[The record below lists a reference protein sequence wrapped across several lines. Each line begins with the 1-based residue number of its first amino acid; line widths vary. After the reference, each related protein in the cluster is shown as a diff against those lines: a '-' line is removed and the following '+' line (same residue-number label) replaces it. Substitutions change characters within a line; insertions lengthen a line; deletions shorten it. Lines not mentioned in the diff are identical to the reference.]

1 MNESKGR
8 LVMKKNKLRPEFLLI
23 PFVLLLI
30 VHHACAFFGHYG
42 FDDLHYAQL
51 AKALLEGKLDFSDH
65 YSYRFAIL
73 VPIALS
79 YGLFGVSD
87 WASALPAL
95 MAAGLVLWLVFR
107 ALRQE
112 SPWVV
117 FIGLGL
123 TACSDWFL
131 FYSDKLMP
139 DIYVALALFLAV
151 FVVDRYK
158 YYSDHGRP
166 QVYALGFV
174 SALALGFLAKE
185 TVVLSLPMLLY
196 WFASDLWKRQH
207 GRFWWY
213 STLWGLGFLVLY
225 FSLIGL
231 WTGNAWARLQAIA
244 DNSYLNACSYD
255 QQSTA
260 ILLRRLYRDF
270 FALAGTELLLFN
282 LVFVLAYAFRRGILK
297 VFALSDSTSFYTSS
311 AILLFLASNF
321 MSISLKAYV
330 PMCLDARHY
339 LFLIPVAAVP
349 AARVLGEFLEQKKY
363 ALPFIASLALASV
376 FVFSINQQLFVKPY
390 LPSLLLLGLYYV
402 LPKVTP
408 FFKILFSLCFLG
420 ILLIGPIQQWQYA
433 RKVAYR
439 SQKAITQQFFIHH
452 NEPAYVITD
461 EVQKRLGNYYNG
473 FNANTAT
480 QFLSFDQFS
489 FDSLDG
495 RKKYLYLNW
504 YTQFLSGLSNGDLP
518 DYARNLDTTLNPKLY
533 QNSALNMAIYELK
546 VQPQAKKTGSLLL
559 NSQNDFEKKYPYWDQ
574 VEAQIDPNSPH
585 RGKAAYRSSEFSA
598 TFNFPLDSLKKS
610 PESGLRIQAKV
621 YLNAPGAN
629 KAKLVISLENADGAY
644 YWQAQDLNK
653 FLKVYGQWLP
663 VEFAVDVPQ
672 TGIKPNSRLKIY
684 VWNEDKTEMGVDD
697 FEVNLWS
704 LM

>member
-1 MNESKGR
+1 
-8 LVMKKNKLRPEFLLI
+8 MKKNKLLPVSFLFLFI
-23 PFVLLLI
+23 LLFI
-30 VHHACAFFGHYG
+30 VHHAYAFLGHYG

-51 AKALLEGKLDFSDH
+51 AKALLEGKIDFSDH

-73 VPIALS
+73 VPTALA
-79 YGLFGVSD
+79 YVFFGVSD
-87 WASALPAL
+87 WASAVPAL
-95 MAAGLVLWLVFR
+95 MAASLVLWLVVR

-112 SPWVV
+112 SAWVIL
-117 FIGLGL
+117 IGLGL

-139 DIYVALALFLAV
+139 DIEVALALMMAV

-158 YYSDHGRP
+158 YHSDQSRP

-174 SALALGFLAKE
+174 LALALGFLAKE
-185 TVVLSLPMLLY
+185 TIVLSLPMSLY

-207 GRFWWY
+207 GRFWRY
-213 STLWGLGFLVLY
+213 SILFGIGFLVLY

-282 LVFVLAYAFRRGILK
+282 LVFVLAYVFRRGIVK
-297 VFALSDSTSFYTSS
+297 VFALPDSTSFYASS

-339 LFLIPVAAVP
+339 LFLIPIAAVP
-349 AARVLGEFLEQKKY
+349 AARFLGEFLEQKKSAI
-363 ALPFIASLALASV
+363 ALMVSLALASTWV
-376 FVFSINQQLFVKPY
+376 LSINQQLFEKPY
-390 LPSLLLLGLYYV
+390 LPSLLLFGLYAV
-402 LPKVTP
+402 LPKVNV
-408 FFKILFSLCFLG
+408 FFKTLFSLFLFS
-420 ILLIGPIQQWQYA
+420 ILLIGPLQQWQYA
-433 RKVAYR
+433 RKVAYG
-439 SQKAITQQFFIHH
+439 SQKAITLQFFTH
-452 NEPAYVITD
+452 NNDSVYVITD

-473 FNANTAT
+473 FNSNAAS
-480 QFLSFDQFS
+480 QFLGFDQFS
-489 FDSLDG
+489 FDTLDG

-518 DYARNLDTTLNPKLY
+518 DYARNLDTILNPKVY
-533 QNSALNMAIYELK
+533 QNPGLNMAIYELK
-546 VQPQAKKTGSLLL
+546 VLPQAKKLGSNLLY
-559 NSQNDFEKKYPYWDQ
+559 SQNDFEKKYPYWDQ
-574 VEAQIDPNSPH
+574 VEAQIESNAPH
-585 RGKAAYRSSEFSA
+585 RGRAAFQFSEYSA
-598 TFNFPLDSLKKS
+598 TFNFPLDELKKG
-610 PESGLRIQAKV
+610 PELGLRIQASA
-621 YLNAPGAN
+621 YLKISAAT
-629 KAKLVISLENADGAY
+629 KAKLVIALENTEGAY
-644 YWQAQDLNK
+644 LWQAQDLNK

-663 VEFAVDVPQ
+663 VEYTLDVPQ

-684 VWNEDKTEMGVDD
+684 VWNEDKTEIGVDD
-697 FEVNLWS
+697 FEVNIWALK
-704 LM
+704 

>member
-1 MNESKGR
+1 
-8 LVMKKNKLRPEFLLI
+8 MKKNKLLPISFLLL
-23 PFVLLLI
+23 FVLLLI
-30 VHHACAFFGHYG
+30 LHHAYAFFGHYG

-51 AKALLEGKLDFSDH
+51 AEAILQGELDFSDH

-73 VPIALS
+73 VPTAFC
-79 YGLFGVSD
+79 YALFGVSD

-95 MAAGLVLWLVFR
+95 IATGLVLWLVFR

-112 SPWVV
+112 SPWVI

-139 DIYVALALFLAV
+139 DIYVALALILAV

-158 YYSDHGRP
+158 YHSNHSRP
-166 QVYALGFV
+166 QIYALGFV
-174 SALALGFLAKE
+174 LALALGFLAKE
-185 TVVLSLPMLLY
+185 TIVLSLPMLLY
-196 WFASDLWKRQH
+196 WFVSDWWKRQH
-207 GRFWWY
+207 GCFWLY
-213 STLWGLGFLVLY
+213 SILFGIGFLVLY
-225 FSLIGL
+225 FSLIGF

-282 LVFVLAYAFRRGILK
+282 LVFVLAYVFRRGIIK
-297 VFALSDSTSFYTSS
+297 VFALPDSSSFYASS

-363 ALPFIASLALASV
+363 GIALIASLALASV
-376 FVFSINQQLFVKPY
+376 FVFIISGQLFEKPY
-390 LPSLLLLGLYYV
+390 LPSLLLLGLYYL
-402 LPKVTP
+402 LPKVNSL
-408 FFKILFSLCFLG
+408 FKTLFSLCFLG
-420 ILLIGPIQQWQYA
+420 ILFIGPIQQWQYA

-439 SQKAITQQFFIHH
+439 SQKAVTQQFFIHNH
-452 NEPAYVITD
+452 EPVYVITD

-473 FNANTAT
+473 FDPNARS
-480 QFLSFDQFS
+480 QFLSFNQFS
-489 FDSLDG
+489 FDSPDG
-495 RKKYLYLNW
+495 RKIYLYLNW
-504 YTQFLSGLSNGDLP
+504 HTQYLSGLSNGDLP
-518 DYARNLDTTLNPKLY
+518 DYVRNLDTTLNPKVY
-533 QNSALNMAIYELK
+533 QNQALNIAIYELK
-546 VQPQAKKTGSLLL
+546 VQPQAKKIGSQLLY
-559 NSQNDFEKKYPYWDQ
+559 SQNDFEKKYLCWDQ
-574 VEAQIDPNSPH
+574 VEAQIEPNAPH
-585 RGKAAYRSSEFSA
+585 RGKAAYRSNEFSA
-598 TFNFPLDSLKKS
+598 TFNFPLDELKKS
-610 PESGLRIQAKV
+610 PESGLRIQAKAF
-621 YLNAPGAN
+621 LKTSGAN
-629 KAKLVISLENADGAY
+629 RAKLVISLENAEGAY
-644 YWQAQDLNK
+644 VWQAQDLNK

-663 VEFAVDVPQ
+663 VEFVLDVPQ
-672 TGIKPNSRLKIY
+672 AGIKPNSRLKIY
-684 VWNEDKTEMGVDD
+684 VWNEDKTEIGVDD
-697 FEVNLWS
+697 FEVNLWA
-704 LM
+704 LE